1 LLASG
6 RLIFVHDKMPPRLLG
21 GFPMRS
27 FSVAV
32 LATVAA
38 ICGSSGVAVAAPK
51 DYCADLKG
59 GNTGSTC
66 EIQLSDPGYSV
77 DISIPLD
84 YPGLQSV
91 ADYISQTR
99 DGFLNTAKS
108 GAPRTAP
115 YELTITPTEYSSAV
129 PPRGTQ
135 AVVFKVNENLGGAN
149 PQTTFKAFNWDQTY
163 RKTITYTAAP
173 DDKLN
178 TPLWRVDDP
187 LTTVAPIVQAGLQQ
201 QLAPPPPVTPPTPPA
216 EAGQPVTP
224 TPTTTPPLPPPPLP
238 FASAA
243 LYNPANYQNFA
254 VVNDGVI
261 FFFDQ
266 GVLLPDSFGAL
277 QVLVPRSAI
286 DPMIA

>member
-1 LLASG
+1 
-6 RLIFVHDKMPPRLLG
+6 
-21 GFPMRS
+21 MRF

-32 LATVAA
+32 LVTATAIFGPSGIAA
-38 ICGSSGVAVAAPK
+38 AAPK

-59 GNTGSTC
+59 SNTGSAC
-66 EIQLSDPGYSV
+66 EIQMSDPRYRV

-84 YPGLQSV
+84 YPDQKSV

-99 DGFLNTAKS
+99 DDFVTSAKS
-108 GAPRTAP
+108 SAPGDTR
-115 YELTITPTEYSSAV
+115 YELKIKPKEYNSAI

-135 AVVFKVNENLGGAN
+135 ALVFTVNKNVGA
-149 PQTTFKAFNWDQTY
+149 QTKTTYKAFNWDQSY
-163 RKTITYTAAP
+163 RKAITYTAAP
-173 DDKLN
+173 DDKQN

-187 LTTVAPIVQAGLQQ
+187 LKTVAPIVQTELQKQ
-201 QLAPPPPVTPPTPPA
+201 VASPPPAAPPAQP
-216 EAGQPVTP
+216 GQPAP
-224 TPTTTPPLPPPPLP
+224 ATPTTTQTQPAPMPISP
-238 FASAA
+238 AA

-266 GVLLPDSFGAL
+266 GALLPDSAGAL

>member
-1 LLASG
+1 
-6 RLIFVHDKMPPRLLG
+6 
-21 GFPMRS
+21 MRS

-32 LATVAA
+32 LITAA
-38 ICGSSGVAVAAPK
+38 IFGSSAVAVAEPK

-59 GNTGSTC
+59 GNTGTSC
-66 EIQLSDPGYSV
+66 VIQLSDPAYSV

-84 YPGLQSV
+84 YPDQKSV

-99 DGFLNTAKS
+99 DGFLNVAKS
-108 GAPRTAP
+108 GAARTTP
-115 YELTITPTEYSSAV
+115 YSLTITPTEYTSAV

-135 AVVFKVNENLGGAN
+135 AVVFKVTQSVGAQ
-149 PQTTFKAFNWDQTY
+149 PKTTYKAFDWDQTY

-173 DDKLN
+173 DDKTA

-187 LTTVAPIVQAGLQQ
+187 LKTVGPIVQAQLQQ
-201 QLAPPPPVTPPTPPA
+201 QLAPPPPVAPPTPTA
-216 EAGQPVTP
+216 EPGQPATT
-224 TPTTTPPLPPPPLP
+224 TPTTTTAPPPPPAPLP
-238 FASAA
+238 FATTA

-254 VVNDGVI
+254 VVNDGVM

-266 GVLLPDSFGAL
+266 GVLLPDSFGPL

>member
-1 LLASG
+1 
-6 RLIFVHDKMPPRLLG
+6 
-21 GFPMRS
+21 MRTH
-27 FSVAV
+27 SVAV
-32 LATVAA
+32 LVAVAA
-38 ICGSSGVAVAAPK
+38 LFGSSGVAAAAPK

-59 GNTGSTC
+59 GNTGTAC
-66 EIQLSDPGYSV
+66 VIQLSDPGYSV

-84 YPGLQSV
+84 YPDQKSV

-99 DGFLNTAKS
+99 DAFLNVAKS
-108 GAPRTAP
+108 GAPRDTP
-115 YELTITPTEYSSAV
+115 YELSIKPTEYTSAV

-135 AVVFKVNENLGGAN
+135 AVVFKVEQNVGGAH
-149 PQTTFKAFNWDQTY
+149 PQTTYKAFNWDQSY
-163 RKTITYTAAP
+163 RKAITYTAAP
-173 DDKLN
+173 DDKTA

-187 LTTVAPIVQAGLQQ
+187 LKVVGPIVQADLQQ
-201 QLAPPPPVTPPTPPA
+201 QLAPPPPVAPATPPA
-216 EAGQPVTP
+216 QPGQPVAA
-224 TPTTTPPLPPPPLP
+224 TPTTTAATTPPPPPPLP
-238 FASAA
+238 IATTA

-266 GVLLPDSFGAL
+266 GVLLPDSAGAL

>member
-1 LLASG
+1 
-6 RLIFVHDKMPPRLLG
+6 
-21 GFPMRS
+21 MRS
-27 FSVAV
+27 LSVAV
-32 LATVAA
+32 VAAVAA
-38 ICGSSGVAVAAPK
+38 ISVSPGLAAAAPK

-66 EIQLSDPGYSV
+66 EIQLSDPAYSV

-84 YPGLQSV
+84 YPDQKSV

-99 DGFLNTAKS
+99 DAFINTAKAGGS
-108 GAPRTAP
+108 PSS
-115 YELTITPTEYSSAV
+115 LTIKPAEYSSAV

-135 AVVFKVNENLGGAN
+135 AVVFTVTQKVGGASS
-149 PQTTFKAFNWDQTY
+149 QTTYKAFNWDQTY
-163 RKTITYTAAP
+163 RKAIIYTAAP
-173 DDKLN
+173 DDKQN

-187 LTTVAPIVQAGLQQ
+187 LKTVAPIVQSELQQ
-201 QLAPPPPVTPPTPPA
+201 QLAPPPPVAPPTPP
-216 EAGQPVTP
+216 GQPAST
-224 TPTTTPPLPPPPLP
+224 TPTTTTTTTPPPPPPPLA
-238 FASAA
+238 FAPGA

-266 GVLLPDSFGAL
+266 GVLLPASAGAL
-277 QVLVPRSAI
+277 HVLVPRSAI

>member
-1 LLASG
+1 
-6 RLIFVHDKMPPRLLG
+6 
-21 GFPMRS
+21 MRS
-27 FSVAV
+27 FSVAALV
-32 LATVAA
+32 AVAA
-38 ICGSSGVAVAAPK
+38 MFGSSGVAVAAPK

-66 EIQLSDPGYSV
+66 EIQLTDPGYNV

-84 YPGLQSV
+84 YPDQKSV

-99 DGFLNTAKS
+99 DGFLNVAKS
-108 GAPRTAP
+108 GAPRDTP
-115 YELTITPTEYSSAV
+115 YVLSIKPTEYTSAI

-135 AVVFKVNENLGGAN
+135 AVVFKVTQNVGTK
-149 PQTTFKAFNWDQTY
+149 PQTTYKAFNWDQTY
-163 RKTITYTAAP
+163 RKEIIWTAAP
-173 DDKLN
+173 DDKEN

-187 LTTVAPIVQAGLQQ
+187 LKTVGPIVQADLQQ
-201 QLAPPPPVTPPTPPA
+201 QLAPPPPVAPATPTA
-216 EAGQPVTP
+216 EPGQPAAA
-224 TPTTTPPLPPPPLP
+224 TPTTTTTTAPPPAPLP
-238 FASAA
+238 FVTTA

-266 GVLLPDSFGAL
+266 GVLLPDSYGAL
-277 QVLVPRSAI
+277 QVLAPRSKI

>member
-1 LLASG
+1 
-6 RLIFVHDKMPPRLLG
+6 
-21 GFPMRS
+21 MRS

-32 LATVAA
+32 LATAAA
-38 ICGSSGVAVAAPK
+38 IFGSSGVAVAAPK

-66 EIQLSDPGYSV
+66 EIQLADPGYSV

-84 YPGLQSV
+84 YPDLKSV
-91 ADYISQTR
+91 ADYISPTR
-99 DGFLNTAKS
+99 DGFLTAAKS
-108 GAPRTAP
+108 DAARTTP
-115 YELTITPTEYSSAV
+115 YELSITPTEYSSAL

-135 AVVFKVNENLGGAN
+135 AVVFKVYQNVGGTQA
-149 PQTTFKAFNWDQTY
+149 QTTYKAFNWDQSY
-163 RKTITYTAAP
+163 RKAITFTAAP
-173 DDKLN
+173 DDKLS

-187 LTTVAPIVQAGLQQ
+187 LTTVAPIVQAQLQQ
-201 QLAPPPPVTPPTPPA
+201 QLAPPPPVAPPTPPT
-216 EAGQPVTP
+216 EPGQPAT
-224 TPTTTPPLPPPPLP
+224 TAPTTTSTITPPPPPPLP
-238 FASAA
+238 FAQTA

-254 VVNDGVI
+254 VVNDGVM

-266 GVLLPDSFGAL
+266 GALLPQSFGAL

>member
-1 LLASG
+1 
-6 RLIFVHDKMPPRLLG
+6 
-21 GFPMRS
+21 MR
-27 FSVAV
+27 FLSVAV
-32 LATVAA
+32 AATVAA
-38 ICGSSGVAVAAPK
+38 VFGSAGVAVAAPK

-59 GNTGSTC
+59 ANTGRTC

-84 YPGLQSV
+84 FPDQKSV

-99 DGFLNTAKS
+99 DTFLNTAKS
-108 GAPRTAP
+108 GAARATP
-115 YELTITPTEYSSAV
+115 YVLSMEPAEYSSSV

-135 AVVFKVNENLGGAN
+135 AVVFSITQDIGSG
-149 PQTTFKAFNWDQTY
+149 PQRTYKSFNWDQTF
-163 RKTITYTAAP
+163 RKEITYTAAP
-173 DDKLN
+173 DDKQN

-187 LTTVAPIVQAGLQQ
+187 LKTVAPIVQSELQQ
-201 QLAPPPPVTPPTPPA
+201 QLAPPPAAP
-216 EAGQPVTP
+216 P
-224 TPTTTPPLPPPPLP
+224 TPTTSTTPTAATTTPTTATTSAPPPAPLP
-238 FASAA
+238 FSQAA

-266 GVLLPDSFGAL
+266 GVLLPASAGPL
-277 QVLVPRSAI
+277 HVLVPRSQI